1 MNSRRILVVVTTA
14 SALAVGGG
22 DAQAT
27 HPGLNGKIGFE
38 RPDKTGADLFSVAA
52 DGSDVTQL
60 TDTKGLATEIS
71 FSPDGQRIAY
81 SFSPKDGEPF
91 EIYVADADG
100 SNPRKLTNHGRFST
114 GATWSPD
121 SQRIVYSTEIGKNP
135 PGKDT
140 FPPLRLRIVD
150 ADGGNGRTLTNTP
163 KGADHLDPIW
173 MPDGEHILFHLI
185 RPGSKPRQFDS
196 QIAVLNLGSA
206 AITRLTKRGGPD
218 EINGNP
224 SPDGEHIVFE
234 VAERFS
240 QTQSDIAVMD
250 ADGRNVRRLT
260 KTPVHET
267 NPIWSPDGE
276 RIALTSDRDNR
287 KLSKDRLGD
296 GFEVYTM
303 AASGGD
309 FVRLTDNNQRDLFP
323 EWQTLPSEG

>member
-1 MNSRRILVVVTTA
+1 MNCRPILVAVA
-14 SALAVGGG
+14 SAGALAVGGSA
-22 DAQAT
+22 AQAG
-27 HPGLNGKIGFE
+27 HPGINGKIGFE
-38 RPDKTGADLFSVAA
+38 RPDKTGADLFSIAA

-81 SFSPKDGEPF
+81 SFSPKEGKPF
-91 EIYVADADG
+91 EVYVADADG
-100 SNPRKLTNHGRFST
+100 TNRRKLTNHSSFSI

-121 SQRIVYSTEIGKNP
+121 SERIVYSTEVGKNP

-140 FPPLRLRIVD
+140 FPPLRLRMVD
-150 ADGGNGRTLTNTP
+150 ADGGNGRTLTRTP
-163 KGADHLDPIW
+163 KGAEHLDPIW
-173 MPDGEHILFHLI
+173 MPNGEQVLFLLT
-185 RPGSKPRQFDS
+185 RPGSKPRGFDS
-196 QIAVLNLGSA
+196 QIAMLDLDSGKV
-206 AITRLTKRGGPD
+206 TTLTERGGRD

-234 VAERFS
+234 VAKRFS

-250 ADGRNVRRLT
+250 ADGGNVRRLT

-287 KLSKDRLGD
+287 KLSKDRLGR
-296 GFEVYTM
+296 GFDVYTM
-303 AASGGD
+303 SASGGD
-309 FVRLTDNNQRDLFP
+309 FVRVTDNKRPELFP
-323 EWQTLPSEG
+323 EWQALPGAG